1 MYPILTTIHYGS
13 IFYPFPITV
22 IVIVIVIVYAT
33 GLVTNTNTVVG
44 NYRKGLETI
53 ATSD

>member
-13 IFYPFPITV
+13 IFYPHPIT
-22 IVIVIVIVYAT
+22 VIVIVIVYAT

>member
-13 IFYPFPITV
+13 IFYPHPITV
-22 IVIVIVIVYAT
+22 IVIVNAT
-33 GLVTNTNTVVG
+33 GLVTNTDIVVG